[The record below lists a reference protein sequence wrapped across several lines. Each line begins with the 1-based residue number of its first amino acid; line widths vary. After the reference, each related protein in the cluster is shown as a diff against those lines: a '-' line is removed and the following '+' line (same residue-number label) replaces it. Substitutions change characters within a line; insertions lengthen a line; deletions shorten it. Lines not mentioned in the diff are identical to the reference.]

1 MRIAVSLLVGA
12 GAVLFLFGALAPEPG
27 ATGASGLAAGDRY
40 LFLPARQNL
49 WVVDQKKDAIMFF
62 KFPDNEDRPIQRSRR
77 SFPIDRSRFPR
88 EHTRFLL
95 SMRNLTSLLW
105 IVNGQTGEVQVIRY
119 GRDGTFDA
127 EFHLP
132 AGQQFE

>member
-1 MRIAVSLLVGA
+1 MRIFVSVLVGMC
-12 GAVLFLFGALAPEPG
+12 AVMFLFGALLPQKGEPG
-27 ATGASGLAAGDRY
+27 SGNGDRY

-49 WVVDQKKDAIMFF
+49 WVVDQEKNAILFF

-77 SFPIDRSRFPR
+77 PFAIDRTRFPR
-88 EHTRFLL
+88 DQTQFIL

-105 IVNGQTGEVQVIRY
+105 ISNTRTGAVQVIRY

-127 EFHLP
+127 EFYLP
-132 AGQQFE
+132 AGQQFQ